1 MCVSNDPPRDL
12 LVTRYTKTFPH
23 DLFSCSSNCILT
35 ISFFILDLYNKS
47 SVLGAAFQTIS
58 LLINTFTS
66 TEHNLLQEN
75 IGDNVKHEKMVSNKC
90 LLRIGKMKDNFPALC
105 ILALNAILNI
115 ENYVCQISI
124 LFQFKLSFFFS
135 F

>member
-35 ISFFILDLYNKS
+35 ISIFILDLYKKS
-47 SVLGAAFQTIS
+47 SVLGATCQTNS

-66 TEHNLLQEN
+66 TKHDLLQEN

-90 LLRIGKMKDNFPALC
+90 LLRFGR
-105 ILALNAILNI
+105 
-115 ENYVCQISI
+115 
-124 LFQFKLSFFFS
+124 
-135 F
+135 